1 LIRQDAIEALI
12 DIASSIGSACTG
24 SEWYLFGSI
33 ARDAPAPSD
42 IDLMILCVDHAQADL
57 LRASIDT
64 DALYLPI
71 DLSLLTFEE
80 AAEIDAIGQQ
90 KAQKF
95 FPKERS
101 TQEKGTDL
109 FPAH

>member
-1 LIRQDAIEALI
+1 MNRRAAVESLI
-12 DIASSIGSACTG
+12 DIATEIGSSCTG

-33 ARDAPAPSD
+33 ARNDLAPND

-57 LRASIDT
+57 LRVAINT
-64 DALYLPI
+64 DSLDLPL

-80 AAEIDAIGQQ
+80 AVEIDAIAQQ

-95 FPKERS
+95 FPECLVV
-101 TQEKGTDL
+101 D
-109 FPAH
+109 